1 MSKNQNTQF
10 TIGQFAALH
19 GINKKTLM
27 WYDEIGL
34 FKPAAIKKN
43 GYRYYTYYQSSVLET
58 ILMLRE
64 LNVSIGEIREFMELR
79 SPSRLKELLEEKIKE
94 VDKTVNHLKQL
105 RKTLTARKEEM
116 SFLLSLDLSDIT
128 VVEKEK
134 RYIAVVDT
142 PQGMS
147 FETEIEMVIEE
158 AGKYQLSRLH
168 DAEYGSMI
176 SVENLYGG
184 KTDGYSGMFMRIPS
198 PLERKGLRIQPAG
211 RYLTAYYRGNWDGL
225 AGKYKEL
232 LAYAEEKGLK
242 LCGYAYETGIN
253 ELVINSIDEYVTQIE
268 ILTGN

>member
-27 WYDEIGL
+27 WYDEIDL
-34 FKPAAIKKN
+34 FKPAAIKEN
-43 GYRYYTYYQSSVLET
+43 GYRYYTYYQSPVLET

-64 LNVSIGEIREFMELR
+64 LNVSIGEISEFMKLR
-79 SPSRLKELLEEKIKE
+79 SPFRLKELMEEKIKE

-105 RKTLTARKEEM
+105 KKTLTARKEEM

-128 VVEKEK
+128 IVEKEM
-134 RYIAVVDT
+134 RFIAVVDI

-147 FETEIEMVIEE
+147 FEKEIEMMIEE
-158 AGKYQLSRLH
+158 AGKYQLSKLH

-176 SVENLYGG
+176 SVENLCSG
-184 KTDGYSGMFMRIPS
+184 KVNEYSGMFMRIPNPS
-198 PLERKGLRIQPAG
+198 ERKGLRIQPAG
-211 RYLTAYYRGNWDGL
+211 RYLTAYYKGNWDGI

-232 LAYAEEKGLK
+232 LAYAKDRGLK

-268 ILTGN
+268 ILTEK

>member
-134 RYIAVVDT
+134 RYIAVWIFRRECLLKRKLRWSLRRPENT
-142 PQGMS
+142 SCQGCM
-147 FETEIEMVIEE
+147 T
-158 AGKYQLSRLH
+158 R
-168 DAEYGSMI
+168 
-176 SVENLYGG
+176 N
-184 KTDGYSGMFMRIPS
+184 
-198 PLERKGLRIQPAG
+198 
-211 RYLTAYYRGNWDGL
+211 TAP
-225 AGKYKEL
+225 
-232 LAYAEEKGLK
+232 
-242 LCGYAYETGIN
+242 
-253 ELVINSIDEYVTQIE
+253 
-268 ILTGN
+268 